1 MSSSH
6 SSAERIGPVNAKP
19 EAERSAEIEFQS
31 QLAMRFFIAFSM
43 LSNVAQNGSCN
54 LSENLVRIS
63 LGRSLAH
70 EEHHFCRDART
81 LKKLRYIFAHLVLP
95 IRPVMAAHGAPVV
108 ERVTDSFAGEDF

>member
-1 MSSSH
+1 MSWSH
-6 SSAERIGPVNAKP
+6 SSAERIGPVNPKP

-31 QLAMRFFIAFSM
+31 RLAMRFFIAFSM
-43 LSNVAQNGSCN
+43 LSNVTQNGSRN
-54 LSENLVRIS
+54 LSENLARIS

-70 EEHHFCRDART
+70 EEHFCRDART

-95 IRPVMAAHGAPVV
+95 IRPVVAAHGAPVV

>member
-6 SSAERIGPVNAKP
+6 SRPERIGPVNAKP

-31 QLAMRFFIAFSM
+31 QLAMRFITAFLM
-43 LSNVAQNGSCN
+43 PSNVPQNGSCN
-54 LSENLVRIS
+54 LSENLPRIS
-63 LGRSLAH
+63 LGPSLAH
-70 EEHHFCRDART
+70 EQHVSRDART

-95 IRPVMAAHGAPVV
+95 IRPVVSSHGAPVV